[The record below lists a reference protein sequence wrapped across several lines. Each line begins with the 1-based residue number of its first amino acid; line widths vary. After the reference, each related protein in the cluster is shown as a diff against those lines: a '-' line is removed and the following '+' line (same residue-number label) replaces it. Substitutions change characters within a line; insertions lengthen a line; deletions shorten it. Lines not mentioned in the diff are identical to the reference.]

1 MVQLTQDNKRIQFM
15 DGYDLYPDKFVLLGE
30 TEEYEDM
37 SGTKSGVVLA
47 VGDEAD
53 GDAIWNLCTQYF
65 MSGQHGDVLVFYFG
79 NVNAS
84 GVYV

>member
-1 MVQLTQDNKRIQFM
+1 MLRLIQDNNRIQFM
-15 DGYDLYPDKFVLLGE
+15 DGYDLYPDKYVLLGY
-30 TEEYEDM
+30 TEDYEDN

-47 VGDEAD
+47 VGNSED
-53 GDAIWNLCTQYF
+53 GDAIWNLFADYF
-65 MSGQHGDVLVFYFG
+65 MSGKHEGLLVFYYG